1 MTLKLKGMPAERE
14 ALEIEAKIDHDA
26 FAKIAAGFIPKSKE
40 DKWILLMDDKL
51 TLYVHRIQ
59 SRTCIFQV
67 TFEPTEDKQF
77 MQIREAWANRNPQ
90 EYRSTKAGY
99 DAKLL
104 IYLIRSLLLKHDVPF
119 PAPGNLPQ
127 SNLGEHEAHVMGHVK
142 AIEKKQSSFIPLD
155 ILIADPDPSDQD
167 E

>member
-1 MTLKLKGMPAERE
+1 MTLKLKAMPTERE
-14 ALEIEAKIDHDA
+14 LLEIDATIDHDA
-26 FAKIAAGFIPKSKE
+26 FAKIAEGYIPTTKE
-40 DKWILLMDDKL
+40 DKWILLMDESL

-59 SRTCIFQV
+59 TRTCIFQV
-67 TFEPTEDKQF
+67 TFEPTNDKQH
-77 MQIREAWANRNPQ
+77 MQIKEAWANRNPQ

-127 SNLGEHEAHVMGHVK
+127 NNLGEHEAHVMGQVK
-142 AIEKKQSSFIPLD
+142 GVEKKQTSFIPLQ
-155 ILIADPDPSDQD
+155 ILTLDQD
-167 E
+167 SSSQE

>member
-1 MTLKLKGMPAERE
+1 MTLKLKALPAERDQLDID
-14 ALEIEAKIDHDA
+14 ATIDHDA
-26 FAKIAAGFIPKSKE
+26 FAKMAAGFIPKSPA

-59 SRTCIFQV
+59 SRTCIFQIR
-67 TFEPTEDKQF
+67 FEPTPDKAY
-77 MQIREAWANRNPQ
+77 MRIAEGWVNRNPQ

-104 IYLIRSLLLKHDVPF
+104 IYLIRSLLLNHDVPF
-119 PAPGNLPQ
+119 PAP
-127 SNLGEHEAHVMGHVK
+127 SNLSEPNQQDHEQHVMGQVK
-142 AIEKKQSSFIPLD
+142 GVEKTQTSFIPINVLS
-155 ILIADPDPSDQD
+155 LNPNDQTK